1 VLHGAGVTESETGP
15 AAEEPR
21 KRRVGLIILIV
32 VGVLALLTGGAFV
45 GNNLIYDSTFDRLIA
60 ATETAER
67 SQIWIDFFLMQD
79 CFVTSVMEGNA
90 EAALRDGEDLLGRS
104 EQLAAHVGDSL
115 AGFEG
120 LSVQGFHSRLQAA
133 RDAIAA
139 HYRVWAGHLDVVVPL
154 LSSLQTNLEDFAV
167 TFQLWVDA
175 VVADGEPI
183 EETFNAAET
192 AFLDAARGGADLD
205 DVDALFTPADI
216 TCTRGAV

>member
-1 VLHGAGVTESETGP
+1 
-15 AAEEPR
+15 
-21 KRRVGLIILIV
+21 
-32 VGVLALLTGGAFV
+32 
-45 GNNLIYDSTFDRLIA
+45 
-60 ATETAER
+60 
-67 SQIWIDFFLMQD
+67 
-79 CFVTSVMEGNA
+79 
-90 EAALRDGEDLLGRS
+90 
-104 EQLAAHVGDSL
+104 
-115 AGFEG
+115 
-120 LSVQGFHSRLQAA
+120 
-133 RDAIAA
+133 
-139 HYRVWAGHLDVVVPL
+139 VVPL